1 MEGEAPPRSEGP
13 DDDAGV
19 AAAPADAIIPP
30 PPTAPP
36 EYVPPPTA
44 PAEYVPPP
52 SYVPPPA
59 TAYATSLA
67 APRQGG
73 SRRWLVIGL
82 VVVLLIA
89 VLGGGAAFANA
100 SLSSTYSPQQ
110 AVTDYFAAQGRGDVN
125 GMLTNA
131 TYLNGDATYAPFF
144 GKDALAQML
153 SLSQNKAVSN
163 VNVVSTKAVDASTS
177 TVTVSMTWS
186 GNERTHTYIVRK
198 DTSRVH
204 YVFYD
209 SWRVEIPFVT
219 ISVVLPLQAG
229 AVEVDGMALP
239 AGAPASA
246 IQVIEGYHSVTMLS
260 SDFYDAA
267 TQIVY
272 GVDGNPAPTFLGTIK
287 TSFRDAAATSI
298 KAAFLTC
305 DPVTYSDCISHA
317 YVVRAGYYDALTGYP
332 GYSEIDAY
340 SNWSLA
346 FSSDPTA
353 RMALVVTTEP
363 GKLTASGTCAVTLT
377 VDGSSHY
384 NFSGRWAA
392 TLNYKSGTFAT
403 VVNYNCTSA
412 QA

>member
-13 DDDAGV
+13 DDNPGVV
-19 AAAPADAIIPP
+19 AAPVDAVIPP
-30 PPTAPP
+30 PPTAPRD
-36 EYVPPPTA
+36 
-44 PAEYVPPP
+44 YVPPP

-59 TAYATSLA
+59 TAYATPQA
-67 APRQGG
+67 ARRQGG

-125 GMLTNA
+125 GMLANA
-131 TYLNGDATYAPFF
+131 TYLKGDATYAPFF
-144 GKDALAQML
+144 GKDALAKML

-204 YVFYD
+204 YAFYY
-209 SWRVEIPFVT
+209 SWRVEIPFTT
-219 ISVVLPLQAG
+219 ITLSLPLQAG
-229 AVEVDGMALP
+229 AVEADGIGLP
-239 AGAPASA
+239 AGATPTA

-272 GVDGNPAPTFLGTIK
+272 GVDGNPLVSFQTQVK

-305 DPVTYSDCISHA
+305 DPVTYSDCISHTYA
-317 YVVRAGYYDALTGYP
+317 VRAGFYDALTGYP

-340 SNWSLA
+340 SNWSFA

-353 RMALVVTTEP
+353 RMTLVVTTEP

-392 TLNYKSGTFAT
+392 TLDYRNGTFTTA
-403 VVNYNCTSA
+403 VNYNCTTAAS
-412 QA
+412 

>member
-1 MEGEAPPRSEGP
+1 MEGEAPPRPEGP
-13 DDDAGV
+13 DSNPDVVESPVDALTLPPP
-19 AAAPADAIIPP
+19 AAPPD
-30 PPTAPP
+30 
-36 EYVPPPTA
+36 YS
-44 PAEYVPPP
+44 PPP
-52 SYVPPPA
+52 SYVPLPA
-59 TAYATSLA
+59 TAPTAPPA
-67 APRQGG
+67 APLQRG

-125 GMLTNA
+125 GMLSNA
-131 TYLNGDATYAPFF
+131 TYLKGDATYAPFF
-144 GKDALAQML
+144 GKDALAKML

-163 VNVVSTKAVDASTS
+163 VNIVSTKAVDASTS
-177 TVTVSMTWS
+177 AVTVSMTWS

-204 YVFYD
+204 DVFYN
-209 SWRVEIPFVT
+209 SWRIEIPFVT

-229 AVEVDGMALP
+229 AIEVDGTGLP
-239 AGAPASA
+239 AGSPPTA

-287 TSFRDAAATSI
+287 TSFRDAVATSI

-305 DPVTYSDCISHA
+305 DTTKYIDCINHTYPVQS
-317 YVVRAGYYDALTGYP
+317 GYYIALTGYP

-340 SNWSLA
+340 SAWSFA
-346 FSSDPTA
+346 FSSDPMT
-353 RMALVVTTEP
+353 RMTLVVTTEP
-363 GKLTASGTCAVTLT
+363 GNLTASGTCAVTLT

-384 NFSGRWAA
+384 NFSGSWAA
-392 TLNYKSGTFAT
+392 TIKYTNGTFAT
-403 VVNYNCTSA
+403 VVNYNCTAA

>member
-1 MEGEAPPRSEGP
+1 MEGEAPPRPEGP
-13 DDDAGV
+13 DFNPGV
-19 AAAPADAIIPP
+19 VESSVGAPTPP

-36 EYVPPPTA
+36 D
-44 PAEYVPPP
+44 YVPPP
-52 SYVPPPA
+52 SYTPPPA
-59 TAYATSLA
+59 TAPTAPQG

-73 SRRWLVIGL
+73 SRRWLVIGI

-89 VLGGGAAFANA
+89 ILGGGAAFANA
-100 SLSSTYSPQQ
+100 SLSSTYSPQR
-110 AVTDYFAAQGRGDVN
+110 AVIDYFAAQSRGDVN
-125 GMLTNA
+125 TMLSNA
-131 TYLNGDATYAPFF
+131 TYLKGDATYAPFF
-144 GKDALAQML
+144 GKDALAKMA
-153 SLSQNKAVSN
+153 SLSQNKAISN
-163 VNVVSTKAVDASTS
+163 VNIVSTKAVDASTS

-204 YVFYD
+204 FVFYN

-219 ISVVLPLQAG
+219 IAVILPPQAG
-229 AVEVDGMALP
+229 AIEVDGTGLP
-239 AGAPASA
+239 AGAPPTA
-246 IQVIEGYHSVTMLS
+246 IQVIEGYHSVTMLG

-287 TSFRDAAATSI
+287 TSFRDAVATSI

-305 DPVTYSDCISHA
+305 DPATYSDCISHT
-317 YVVRAGYYDALTGYP
+317 YPVRAGYYDALTGYP
-332 GYSEIDAY
+332 GYSEIDVY
-340 SNWSLA
+340 SAWSFA

-353 RMALVVTTEP
+353 RMNLVVTAQP

-384 NFSGRWAA
+384 SFSGSWAA
-392 TLNYKSGTFAT
+392 TISYANGTFAT
-403 VVNYNCTSA
+403 VVNYNCTVA